1 MNKNR
6 TIVRGVLAVLTS
18 IGILAVILWV
28 SPMFV
33 SNGEKDKTMI
43 SDRENQHT
51 SGLPETTKWQEQ
63 VYELERE
70 STEEVSKEEV
80 PVQEDAP
87 VTTIQVTMVGDVL
100 LHDPVSASG
109 RMEDGSYNYDHMFA
123 HVKEDISQADL
134 AIANQEVI
142 LGGREIGI
150 SGYPAFNGAFE
161 VGDSLVNAGFDV
173 ICHGTNHALD
183 RGKTG
188 ILNCIGF
195 WRTNYPEISVLGIHD
210 SQETQNQ
217 ICVKEVKGVKIAILN
232 YTYGT
237 NGISLPADMPY
248 AVDIIDR
255 DKIARDIT
263 QAESVADF
271 TIVCPHWG
279 IEYTHYQNSEQE
291 SLARFMTECGA
302 DLILG
307 THPHVIQPVEW
318 VEAENGNRALVY
330 YSLGNFI
337 NYTSDS
343 GPGTAQR
350 ALGAMAVVEMTKD
363 ESGVHISNYE
373 AVPLVS
379 HMIDKTTTYKLSDYS
394 DELAN
399 ENAMK
404 QKDSE
409 FSYEYCVNT
418 SREVLGEAYK

>member
-1 MNKNR
+1 MMKNNNGLR
-6 TIVRGVLAVLTS
+6 AILAAVVS
-18 IGILAVILWV
+18 IGILLLMLWLA
-28 SPMFV
+28 PMLV
-33 SNGEKDKTMI
+33 SNGEKQTQLQSSQADIQKADI
-43 SDRENQHT
+43 LEE
-51 SGLPETTKWQEQ
+51 ETT
-63 VYELERE
+63 E
-70 STEEVSKEEV
+70 SAQQTTEAETETE
-80 PVQEDAP
+80 
-87 VTTIQVTMVGDVL
+87 TTQNIQANENVNIKMVGDVL

-109 RMEDGSYNYDHMFA
+109 LMEDGSYNYDHMFVN
-123 HVKEDISQADL
+123 VKDDIAQADI

-161 VGDSLVNAGFDV
+161 VGDALVNAGFDV
-173 ICHGTNHALD
+173 VCHGTNHALD

-188 ILNCIGF
+188 ILNCINY
-195 WRTNYPEISVLGIHD
+195 WRNSHPEISVLGIYD
-210 SQETQNQ
+210 SEEMQHQ
-217 ICVKEVKGVKIAILN
+217 ICVKEVKGIRIAILN

-237 NGISLPADMPY
+237 NGIDLPSDMPY
-248 AVDIIDR
+248 AVNLMDR
-255 DKIARDIT
+255 DQIASDLA
-263 QAESVADF
+263 QAESMADF
-271 TIVCPHWG
+271 TVVCPHWG
-279 IEYTHYQNSEQE
+279 IEYTHQQNSEQE
-291 SLARFMTECGA
+291 SLAKFMAEHGA

-318 VEAENGNRALVY
+318 VEADNGNCALVY

-337 NYTSDS
+337 NYTSDY
-343 GPGTAQR
+343 GAGTAQR
-350 ALGAMAVVEMTKD
+350 ALGAMASVNITRD
-363 ESGVHISNYE
+363 ESGVHISDYE
-373 AVPLVS
+373 AIPLVS